1 MAMAITVPHYT
12 VDDLA
17 NFPDDGN
24 RYELLD
30 GVLLVTP
37 GASLGHQVI
46 ASRIQARL
54 SNAVQLPGLA
64 YVVGPGVVVRLPNT
78 QLQPDILVFPATYK
92 ADTDW
97 RKIKDN
103 WLAVEV
109 LSRSSKIYDRE
120 FKKDAYF
127 ALGVQQVWLVDR
139 WTKSIEVWRSPGSKK
154 VVRDTLRWRAPQG
167 GAAMVLDLAEVFA
180 GIDCL
185 AFAPIIESRID
196 AEHLMPSC
204 EPDHRC
210 ARISA

>member
-1 MAMAITVPHYT
+1 MAMAIMVPHYT

-54 SNAVQLPGLA
+54 SNTVQLPGLA

-78 QLQPDILVFPATYK
+78 QLQPDILVFPTTYK
-92 ADTDW
+92 PDTDW
-97 RKIKDN
+97 RKIKEN
-103 WLAVEV
+103 WLAIEV

-139 WTKSIEVWRSPGSKK
+139 WTKSIEVWRSRSSKK
-154 VVRDTLRWRAPQG
+154 IARKTLAWRAPTG
-167 GAAMVLDLAEVFA
+167 DASMALDLEEVFA
-180 GIDCL
+180 GID
-185 AFAPIIESRID
+185 
-196 AEHLMPSC
+196 
-204 EPDHRC
+204 
-210 ARISA
+210 

>member
-54 SNAVQLPGLA
+54 TEAVQWPGLA
-64 YVVGPGVVVRLPNT
+64 YVVGPGVVVRLPRT
-78 QLQPDILVFPATYK
+78 QLQPDILVFPTTYK

-139 WTKSIEVWRSPGSKK
+139 WTKSIEVWRSPVSKK
-154 VVRDTLRWRAPQG
+154 LVHDTLRWRAPQG
-167 GAAMVLDLAEVFA
+167 DATMTLELAEVFA
-180 GIDCL
+180 GIG
-185 AFAPIIESRID
+185 
-196 AEHLMPSC
+196 
-204 EPDHRC
+204 
-210 ARISA
+210 

>member
-1 MAMAITVPHYT
+1 MAMAIMVPHYT

-17 NFPDDGN
+17 TLPNDGN

-37 GASLGHQVI
+37 GPSVGHQVI
-46 ASRIQARL
+46 ASRIQTRL
-54 SNAVQLPGLA
+54 SNAVQLTGIA

-78 QLQPDILVFPATYK
+78 QLQPDILVFPTSYN

-97 RKIKDN
+97 RKIKEN

-127 ALGVQQVWLVDR
+127 ALGVGQVWLVDR
-139 WTKSIEVWRSPGSKK
+139 WTKSVEVWRSPASRRIA
-154 VVRDTLRWRAPQG
+154 RDTLRWQAPKG
-167 GAAMVLDLAEVFA
+167 GPTVTLDLAEVFT
-180 GIDCL
+180 GI
-185 AFAPIIESRID
+185 E
-196 AEHLMPSC
+196 
-204 EPDHRC
+204 
-210 ARISA
+210 

>member
-1 MAMAITVPHYT
+1 MAMAITIPHYT

-17 NFPDDGN
+17 DFPDDGN

-54 SNAVQLPGLA
+54 SNAVQSPGLA

-78 QLQPDILVFPATYK
+78 QLQPDILVFPTSYK
-92 ADTDW
+92 PDTDW
-97 RKIKDN
+97 RKITEN

-139 WTKSIEVWRSPGSKK
+139 WTKSIEVWLSPVSKS
-154 VVRDTLRWRAPQG
+154 VVSDTLRWHAPKRDTV
-167 GAAMVLDLAEVFA
+167 MTLDLAEVFA
-180 GIDCL
+180 DID
-185 AFAPIIESRID
+185 
-196 AEHLMPSC
+196 
-204 EPDHRC
+204 
-210 ARISA
+210 

>member
-1 MAMAITVPHYT
+1 MAMAIMVPHYT

-17 NFPDDGN
+17 TFPNDGN

-37 GASLGHQVI
+37 GPSVGHQVI
-46 ASRIQARL
+46 ASRIQTRL
-54 SNAVQLPGLA
+54 SNAVQLTGIA

-78 QLQPDILVFPATYK
+78 QLQPDILVFPTSYN

-97 RKIKDN
+97 RKIKEN

-127 ALGVQQVWLVDR
+127 ALGVGQVWLVDR
-139 WTKSIEVWRSPGSKK
+139 WTKSVEVWRSPASRRIA
-154 VVRDTLRWRAPQG
+154 RDTLRWQAPKG
-167 GAAMVLDLAEVFA
+167 GPTVTLDLAEVFT
-180 GIDCL
+180 GI
-185 AFAPIIESRID
+185 E
-196 AEHLMPSC
+196 
-204 EPDHRC
+204 
-210 ARISA
+210 

>member
-12 VDDLA
+12 IDDLA

-30 GVLLVTP
+30 GLLLVTP

-54 SNAVQLPGLA
+54 SNAVQSTGVA

-78 QLQPDILVFPATYK
+78 QLQPDILVFPTRYK
-92 ADTDW
+92 PDTDW
-97 RKIKDN
+97 RKVTEH

-109 LSRSSKIYDRE
+109 LSRSSKIYDRA

-139 WTKSIEVWRSPGSKK
+139 WNKRIEVWRSPSSSKIA
-154 VVRDTLRWRAPQG
+154 RTTLPWHAPVG
-167 GAAMVLDLAEVFA
+167 DASLALDLEEVFA
-180 GIDCL
+180 GID
-185 AFAPIIESRID
+185 
-196 AEHLMPSC
+196 
-204 EPDHRC
+204 
-210 ARISA
+210 

>member
-37 GASLGHQVI
+37 APNTGHQII
-46 ASRIQARL
+46 ANRIQTRL
-54 SNAVQLPGLA
+54 SVTVEWPGLA
-64 YVVGPGVVVRLPNT
+64 HVVGPGVVVRLPNT

-97 RKIKDN
+97 RKIKEN

-139 WTKSIEVWRSPGSKK
+139 WTKSIEAWRSPGSKK

-167 GAAMVLDLAEVFA
+167 DAALALELAEVFA
-180 GIDCL
+180 GID
-185 AFAPIIESRID
+185 
-196 AEHLMPSC
+196 
-204 EPDHRC
+204 
-210 ARISA
+210 